1 MNAPNE
7 QVAGGVD
14 ASYTRLFRHN
24 PKSFLKLI
32 LIGFSLVLLPL
43 IIALINSAVTIN
55 QLAEQS
61 RHAVYQATQIAHS
74 SRVLADEITVM
85 ERSARQ
91 AVILGDADLLEA
103 YFHGH
108 EKFIKAATELAILN
122 LSDDQA
128 HALRQL
134 QQDELLIYTQV
145 QAQRAT
151 PEKLSGS
158 VTDFGLL
165 LDAAHRFSAAGYN
178 LIAHEASALQ
188 VMASQARTRVVWQL
202 LALIPFVIIL
212 ALGFSVVITRPIRQ
226 IELAIKRMGQGQLAQ
241 VVRVEG
247 PEDLRNLGDKLD
259 WMRGQLLAVEAQKVE
274 FLQHISHELKTP
286 LTAIREG
293 ADLLNEGVLGPLT
306 PKQHQV
312 TDILHSNSVQLQRR
326 IEDLL
331 SYSALQQQKSVLVKA
346 RFSLKKMVDAVLHD
360 QSLALMNKAIQVD
373 VQMPELMLDGD
384 EAKIKTV
391 LDNLLSNAIKFSPQ
405 GGQIH
410 IHAQQIDKLMQLDVI
425 DTGMGIDEADS
436 AQVFEPFYQGRR
448 VAQGYTKGT
457 GLGLAIARE
466 YAQAHGGSLVVMP
479 QVKAG
484 AHFRLLLPLIEQG
497 E

>member
-7 QVAGGVD
+7 QSVSSVD
-14 ASYTRLFRHN
+14 ASHTRLFRHN

-32 LIGFSLVLLPL
+32 IIGFSLVLLPL

-61 RHAVYQATQIAHS
+61 RQAVYQATQIAHS

-85 ERSARQ
+85 ERGVRQ
-91 AVILGDADLLEA
+91 AVILGDEDLLEG

-108 EKFIKAATELAILN
+108 EKFIKAATELARLN
-122 LSDDQA
+122 LSADQT

-134 QQDELLIYTQV
+134 QQDELLMYTQV
-145 QAQRAT
+145 KAQRTT
-151 PEKLSGS
+151 PEKLNSS
-158 VTDFGLL
+158 VTDFGPL
-165 LDAAHRFSAAGYN
+165 LDAAHHFSAAGYS
-178 LIAHEASALQ
+178 LIEHEAGALQ
-188 VMASQARTRVVWQL
+188 IMASQARTRVVWQL

-212 ALGFSVVITRPIRQ
+212 ALGFSIVITRPIRQ
-226 IELAIKRMGQGQLAQ
+226 IELAIKRMGQGQLNQA
-241 VVRVEG
+241 VRVEG

-259 WMRGQLLAVEAQKVE
+259 WMRGQLLAVETQKIE
-274 FLQHISHELKTP
+274 FLQHVSHELKTP

-312 TDILHSNSVQLQRR
+312 AHILHSNSVQLQRR

-331 SYSALQQQKSVLVKA
+331 SYSALQQQKSMLVKA
-346 RFSLKKMVDAVLHD
+346 PFSLNAVVDSVLHD
-360 QSLALMNKAIQVD
+360 QSLALMNKSTSVD
-373 VQMPELMLDGD
+373 LQIPVLMLDGD

-391 LDNLLSNAIKFSPQ
+391 LDNLLSNAIKFSPP
-405 GGQIH
+405 GGQIQ
-410 IHAQQIDKLMQLDVI
+410 IHAQQLDKMMQLDVI
-425 DTGMGIDEADS
+425 DTGMGIDEADKT
-436 AQVFEPFYQGRR
+436 QVFEPFYQGRR
-448 VAQGYTKGT
+448 IAQGYTRGT
-457 GLGLAIARE
+457 GLGLAIARA

-479 QVKAG
+479 QVETG
-484 AHFRLLLPLIEQG
+484 AHFRLMLPLME
-497 E
+497 